1 MPKVR
6 VPRKN
11 VTPGEIVTVLSRRL
25 GPGYQVES
33 NGGRRVM
40 VRKSPLMYASISI
53 TDQPGA
59 SVFGVHGGGFFFL
72 RLVNTFGTARRVADA
87 LRRSPEFRSLL
98 ASQPEDGA
106 ELSGRRGGSLAAVL
120 VTVEAAGDG
129 REQARAGERV
139 GAVGEQGGRAGHAEP
154 FGLRLA
160 RDDAP
165 GHPGMAGQQAVQPG
179 GQQVGAGTPRHLQ
192 DLQRHGW

>member
-1 MPKVR
+1 MSDGGHVGWEDAVVCEMYPRSFADADGDGVGVGDLPGLRSRWATWPAEAVSQLSSYPANRTILEAMPKVR

-53 TDQPGA
+53 SDQPGA
-59 SVFGVHGGGFFFL
+59 SVFGVHGGGFLFL

-87 LRRSPEFRSLL
+87 LRRSPEFRSL
-98 ASQPEDGA
+98 
-106 ELSGRRGGSLAAVL
+106 
-120 VTVEAAGDG
+120 
-129 REQARAGERV
+129 
-139 GAVGEQGGRAGHAEP
+139 
-154 FGLRLA
+154 
-160 RDDAP
+160 
-165 GHPGMAGQQAVQPG
+165 
-179 GQQVGAGTPRHLQ
+179 
-192 DLQRHGW
+192 